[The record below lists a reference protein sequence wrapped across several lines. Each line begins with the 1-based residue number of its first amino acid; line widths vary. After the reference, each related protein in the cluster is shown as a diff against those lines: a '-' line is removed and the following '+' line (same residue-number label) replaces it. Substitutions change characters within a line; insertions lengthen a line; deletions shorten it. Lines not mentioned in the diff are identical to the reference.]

1 MFNVV
6 LYQPQIPPNTG
17 NIIRLCANTGA
28 KLHLIEPLGFSL
40 DEKSCRRAGLDYKD
54 LAFVKKWASLDDYLD
69 QCRSDRL
76 WAVTKFGSV
85 RYDKVIFSP
94 EDTLLF
100 GAETNGLPESVHQNL
115 DVSQKLF
122 IPMGHESRSMN
133 LSNAVSVI
141 VFGLGNRITFKS
153 LIPWFELNKIATL
166 KFYQEMFRFKPHEK
180 LEKFQKAC
188 QKTK

>member
-1 MFNVV
+1 
-6 LYQPQIPPNTG
+6 
-17 NIIRLCANTGA
+17 
-28 KLHLIEPLGFSL
+28 
-40 DEKSCRRAGLDYKD
+40 

-69 QCRSDRL
+69 HYRSDRL

-100 GAETNGLPESVHQNL
+100 GAETNGLPDSVHQNL

-141 VFGLGNRITFKS
+141 VFEAWKQNNFLS
-153 LIPWFELNKIATL
+153 
-166 KFYQEMFRFKPHEK
+166 H
-180 LEKFQKAC
+180 
-188 QKTK
+188 

>member
-1 MFNVV
+1 M
-6 LYQPQIPPNTG
+6 
-17 NIIRLCANTGA
+17 
-28 KLHLIEPLGFSL
+28 

-69 QCRSDRL
+69 HYRSDRL

-141 VFGLGNRITFKS
+141 VFEAWKQNNFLS
-153 LIPWFELNKIATL
+153 
-166 KFYQEMFRFKPHEK
+166 H
-180 LEKFQKAC
+180 
-188 QKTK
+188 